1 MSDTVDVDIVGAGPA
16 GVAMAV
22 SLPTAAFDRLK
33 LNTGKRFSRLPSRP
47 YPAHARLFEPR

>member
-47 YPAHARLFEPR
+47 YPAHARLFEP